1 MGLDHRISNAF
12 HVHSIVRNA
21 EIELLA
27 TLRMRDAAK
36 DRGHFRLFGTLALAI
51 GHMAH
56 PGAHRVQSWPF
67 NVLIYYGANRENFVL
82 VRPPGT
88 AGTIFT
94 PTPDSRGIARYCSYL
109 IWSLKQTRVQTS
121 TDSKGISLR
130 VSVSFGATETKRAR
144 CLQIPVHCVSSMKTT
159 PR

>member
-1 MGLDHRISNAF
+1 MLSMCTVLYA
-12 HVHSIVRNA
+12 NA

-27 TLRMRDAAK
+27 TLRVRDAAK
-36 DRGHFRLFGTLALAI
+36 DRGHFRLFGTLAI

-67 NVLIYYGANRENFVL
+67 KALLYYGANRENFVL

-94 PTPDSRGIARYCSYL
+94 PTPDSRGIASQCKVLLLFDMESETDKGPKEYHCAYV
-109 IWSLKQTRVQTS
+109 SL
-121 TDSKGISLR
+121 L
-130 VSVSFGATETKRAR
+130 ETLKPRAR
-144 CLQIPVHCVSSMKTT
+144 CLQIPAAVTVFIACSL
-159 PR
+159 

>member
-1 MGLDHRISNAF
+1 MGLDHRISNDF

-21 EIELLA
+21 EKELLA
-27 TLRMRDAAK
+27 TLRVRDAAK

-51 GHMAH
+51 GHMAR
-56 PGAHRVQSWPF
+56 PGAHRVQSGPF
-67 NVLIYYGANRENFVL
+67 KVLLYYGANRENFVL

-121 TDSKGISLR
+121 TDPKGISLR
-130 VSVSFGATETKRAR
+130 VRVSFGATETKRA
-144 CLQIPVHCVSSMKTT
+144 
-159 PR
+159 